1 MRKSLRDSTQLI
13 QTIQKP
19 LHNILRIR
27 EFTVACWL
35 PKETLYEFRDAV
47 VQFKIFSNAL
57 NSDSPK
63 YQNGSISNPIM
74 PVSFAEY
81 FSKQFDL
88 YEANSYDQILDV
100 VVEPDLDRD
109 ISFDEL
115 SKCKALGSD
124 GIPNEV

>member
-1 MRKSLRDSTQLI
+1 MNL
-13 QTIQKP
+13 
-19 LHNILRIR
+19 
-27 EFTVACWL
+27 
-35 PKETLYEFRDAV
+35 ETRLSNLKYSSDF
-47 VQFKIFSNAL
+47 FKAL
-57 NSDSPK
+57 NSDRLK

-74 PVSFAEY
+74 PVSFVEY

-88 YEANSYDQILDV
+88 YEAHSYDQILDV

-115 SKCKALGSD
+115 EEAIRKLSKCKAPGSD